1 MKHAITTVTSCSI
14 PASISAGADGTIG
27 SLSTTPTAAR
37 ETKGRVQRFWED
49 EPCGSAHA
57 HAVEGT
63 PEFFEQVERAR
74 AELDPQIVDFA
85 NFAGSHGKQVL
96 EIGVGLGS
104 DLIRFARAGAEVTGI
119 DLTEHAVQLVRRRL
133 ELEGLDGNV
142 QAADAENLP
151 FTDASFDLVYS
162 WGVLHHTPDTERA
175 VREAIRVVRPGGEL
189 CVMLYAR
196 HSWVSYGMWVRHAL
210 LAGRPWRSLRTVLA
224 AHMESEGTKGYTERE
239 VRDLFSGLDDIRVTK
254 VGTTYDR
261 QIAGPLARLSGDRLG
276 WNLVVRGR
284 RSESR

>member
-1 MKHAITTVTSCSI
+1 M
-14 PASISAGADGTIG
+14 
-27 SLSTTPTAAR
+27 
-37 ETKGRVQRFWED
+37 
-49 EPCGSAHA
+49 
-57 HAVEGT
+57 
-63 PEFFEQVERAR
+63 ERAR
-74 AELDPQIVDFA
+74 AELDPLIADFA
-85 NFAGSHGKQVL
+85 DFAGSRGKQVL

-104 DLIRFARAGAEVTGI
+104 DLIRFARAGAKVTGI

-133 ELEGLDGNV
+133 ELEGLAGNV
-142 QAADAENLP
+142 QTADAENLP
-151 FTDASFDLVYS
+151 FADESFDLVYS

-175 VREAIRVVRPGGEL
+175 VREAIRVVRPGGRL

-239 VRDLFSGLDDIRVTK
+239 LRDLFAGLDEPRVTK
-254 VGTTYDR
+254 VGTAYDR

-284 RSESR
+284 RSGPR